1 MRGPPRARGTVSRC
15 ESSGLLT
22 TENTDW
28 IDTGSF
34 GGGAERPRPSINRG
48 ARAAKG
54 GVAEAQQ
61 GGHMLWPGLASRL
74 CGPRRWRGA
83 SPAPHLLDFKQQG
96 QPAGSHQLPTHC
108 PPSPAFSA
116 SARAAPLPRAH
127 HLQQTTPWR
136 PHPNTQE
143 GEMKPSSRDHQ
154 ASSARDAAV
163 GQGLGGHQRPAVPE
177 LPCGTQP
184 LPRSACQSYCGH
196 SNNIPTYESARRGPE
211 PPHVLSYWKSLEVS
225 C

>member
-143 GEMKPSSRDHQ
+143 GEMKAKEAQQQGPPGFLSQRCSRG
-154 ASSARDAAV
+154 AGAGRA
-163 GQGLGGHQRPAVPE
+163 PE
-177 LPCGTQP
+177 TSRSRTTMWNPTPPTVCLPKLLWPQQQYTD
-184 LPRSACQSYCGH
+184 L
-196 SNNIPTYESARRGPE
+196 
-211 PPHVLSYWKSLEVS
+211 
-225 C
+225 